1 MAKEQSTN
9 ADDSKLTAGKTT
21 RQARPAGRYDD
32 SGYGG
37 YGSDGYEG
45 GYGGPSFGE
54 EDGGDG
60 RKRYSQA
67 AERSR
72 CRFCREK
79 ATRVDYKD
87 VLTLEKLCTSQGRIF
102 SRKRSGNCASH
113 QRLVKKAIKQ
123 ARFIGL
129 LVYTS

>member
-1 MAKEQSTN
+1 MLK
-9 ADDSKLTAGKTT
+9 DSNVPG
-21 RQARPAGRYDD
+21 RSPVRRARPDFRRDD

-37 YGSDGYEG
+37 DSGGYSDGGYG

-54 EDGGDG
+54 EDGADG
-60 RKRYSQA
+60 RKRYVQI

-79 ATRVDYKD
+79 TTRVDYKD
-87 VLTLEKLCTSQGRIF
+87 VLTLQKLCTNQGRIF

-123 ARFIGL
+123 ARYIGL
-129 LVYTS
+129 LTYTS